1 MSFINKTVSG
11 AGSNLPSAGSG
22 SANSVSGNINAL
34 RDEVNSLIGE
44 YKDATQDK
52 VPEFRNRLKQIA
64 GSVEDSGSRLV
75 DQAVAKGQQLS
86 DRAQENLKVACG
98 ATEDYIAAHPW
109 KTVTV
114 VAAATLAA
122 SILLN
127 RKH

>member
-22 SANSVSGNINAL
+22 SANSVNGNINAL

-44 YKDATQDK
+44 FKDAAQDK
-52 VPEFRNRLKQIA
+52 FPEFQSRLKKIA
-64 GSVEDSGSRLV
+64 GSVEDGGARLV
-75 DQAVAKGQQLS
+75 DKAMTKSHQLS
-86 DRAQENLKVACG
+86 DRAQQNLKEACG
-98 ATEDYIAAHPW
+98 ATEDFIAAHPW